1 MNNELETV
9 KIDFPNGLFG
19 FEGYTKFTLIEAEYK
34 PFYWLQSEQDKTL
47 SFLVVDPFIFFDDY
61 ELDIDDNSLKSIEV
75 KTPADVV
82 VLTIITIPGNNGKI
96 TANLQGPLVI
106 NKTNNLGMQFVLS
119 DPKWTPKHELVAKQT
134 KDGDKC

>member
-1 MNNELETV
+1 MNNVLEAV

-19 FEGYTKFTLIEAEYK
+19 FESFTKFSLIEAEYK

-82 VLTIITIPGNNGKI
+82 VLTIITIPGSNGKI
-96 TANLQGPLVI
+96 TANLQGPLII

-119 DPKWTPKHELVAKQT
+119 DPKWTTKHELVAKEN
-134 KDGDKC
+134 KEGDKC

>member
-19 FEGYTKFTLIEAEYK
+19 FESYIKFSLIEAEYK
-34 PFYWLQSEQDKTL
+34 PFYWLQSEEDKTL
-47 SFLVVDPFIFFDDY
+47 SFLVVDPFIFFDEY
-61 ELDIDDNSLKSIEV
+61 ELDIDDNSLKSIGV
-75 KTPADVV
+75 KSPSDVV
-82 VLTIITIPGNNGKI
+82 VLTIITIPGNNEKI

-119 DPKWTPKHELVAKQT
+119 DPKWTTKHELVAKQN

>member
-1 MNNELETV
+1 MNNELEAV

-19 FEGYTKFTLIEAEYK
+19 FESFTKFSLIEAEYK

-82 VLTIITIPGNNGKI
+82 VLTIITIPGSNGKI
-96 TANLQGPLVI
+96 TANLQGPLIV

-119 DPKWTPKHELVAKQT
+119 DPKWTTKHELVAKEN
-134 KDGDKC
+134 KEGDKC

>member
-1 MNNELETV
+1 MNNELEAV

-19 FEGYTKFTLIEAEYK
+19 FESFTKFSLIEAEYK

-82 VLTIITIPGNNGKI
+82 VLTIITIPASGSPV
-96 TANLQGPLVI
+96 TANLQGPLII
-106 NKTNNLGMQFVLS
+106 NKEQGI
-119 DPKWTPKHELVAKQT
+119 AKQVVLGDNRWTT
-134 KDGDKC
+134 KHNILGNKGE

>member
-19 FEGYTKFTLIEAEYK
+19 FESYTKFSLIEAEYK

-106 NKTNNLGMQFVLS
+106 NKTNNFGTSRRKTKNWFLG
-119 DPKWTPKHELVAKQT
+119 
-134 KDGDKC
+134 